1 MRQKKESRKI
11 FEWKEKWIKYEK
23 FKSNDDDMNNA
34 LWQKIKKKNK
44 ESSSGGSGLKNK
56 NTKN

>member
-34 LWQKIKKKNK
+34 LWQKIKKKNR
-44 ESSSGGSGLKNK
+44 EPSSGGSGLKNK

>member
-34 LWQKIKKKNK
+34 L
-44 ESSSGGSGLKNK
+44 
-56 NTKN
+56 